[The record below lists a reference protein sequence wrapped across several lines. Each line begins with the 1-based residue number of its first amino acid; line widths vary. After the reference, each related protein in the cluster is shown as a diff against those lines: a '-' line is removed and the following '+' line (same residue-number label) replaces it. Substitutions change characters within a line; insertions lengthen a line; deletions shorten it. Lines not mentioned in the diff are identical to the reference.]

1 MMAWT
6 PEDERFM
13 RRALGLAK
21 RGSGRTSPN
30 PMVGAVV
37 VRDGRVVG
45 EGFHERIG
53 GPHAEVN
60 ALRRAGDWA
69 RGATL
74 YVTLE
79 PCNHYGRTPPC
90 TEALI
95 ASGIRRVV
103 MGMADPNPK
112 VAGGGADRLRQA
124 GIEVISGVLEEAC
137 RRLNQPFIKWVTHG
151 RPYVTLKCAATL
163 DGRMATRTGDSRWV
177 TGERSRRLVHEL
189 RAAVDAV
196 LVGIGTAL
204 ADDPLLTARLG
215 RKKVR
220 QPLRIVL
227 DTHGRLPVASQ
238 LVKTARES
246 PVLVACA
253 ETVPKEVRERFSSH
267 GVAVVA
273 VPQVEPFGLDL
284 SALLDELGR
293 RSVTSVLVEGGARV
307 HGAFLDGALADDFH
321 FFYAPKI
328 LGDSLAVPMFQGAPR
343 HFMKDAVLGL
353 DCQVRRLGDDF
364 LVCGRFRSQLY

>member
-13 RRALGLAK
+13 RRAIRLAK

-30 PMVGAVV
+30 PVVGAVI
-37 VRDGRVVG
+37 VRDGRVVA
-45 EGFHERIG
+45 EGFHERVG

-60 ALRRAGDWA
+60 ALRRAGDAA

-74 YVTLE
+74 YVSLE

-90 TEALI
+90 TEAVI
-95 ASGIRRVV
+95 GAGIRRVV
-103 MGMADPNPK
+103 IGMADPNPK
-112 VAGGGADRLRQA
+112 VTGGGADRLRRA
-124 GIEVISGVLEEAC
+124 GIDVLVGVLEEEC
-137 RRLNQPFIKWVTHG
+137 RRLNQPFIKWITLG

-215 RKKVR
+215 RKNVR

-227 DTHGRLPVASQ
+227 DTHGRLPAASQ
-238 LVKTARES
+238 LVKTARQS
-246 PVLVACA
+246 PVLLACA
-253 ETVPKEVRERFSSH
+253 ETVPKEVRERFSFH
-267 GVAVVA
+267 GVDVVGLPTA
-273 VPQVEPFGLDL
+273 EPSGLNL
-284 SALLDELGR
+284 AALLDELGR

-307 HGAFLDGALADDFH
+307 HGAFLDGALADDFY

-328 LGDSLAVPMFQGAPR
+328 LGDALGVPMFQGAPR
-343 HFMKDAVLGL
+343 HFMKEAVAGV
-353 DCQVRRLGDDF
+353 DCQVRRLEDDL
-364 LVCGRFRSQLY
+364 LVCGRFRPQLY